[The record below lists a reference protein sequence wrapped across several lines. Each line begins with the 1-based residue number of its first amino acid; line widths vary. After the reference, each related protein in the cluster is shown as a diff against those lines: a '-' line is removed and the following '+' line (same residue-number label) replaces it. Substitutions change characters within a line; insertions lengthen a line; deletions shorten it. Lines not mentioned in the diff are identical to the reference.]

1 MPSTYQ
7 DSIFNLQALHIK
19 LVIFND
25 STQNCFHWPY
35 NKIPEMRVSKMAQ
48 TINALANNIDDLSLI
63 LSPKWWKRTMN
74 SHEIIL

>member
-1 MPSTYQ
+1 M
-7 DSIFNLQALHIK
+7 IA
-19 LVIFND
+19 
-25 STQNCFHWPY
+25 QNCFHWPY